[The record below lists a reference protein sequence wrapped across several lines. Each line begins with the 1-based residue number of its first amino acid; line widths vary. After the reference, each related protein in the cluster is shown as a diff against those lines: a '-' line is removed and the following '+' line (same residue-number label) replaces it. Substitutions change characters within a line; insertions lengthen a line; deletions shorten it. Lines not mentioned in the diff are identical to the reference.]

1 MTILRRL
8 HRSCRVV
15 AASLWLTGTAHAE
28 QRVLADPARLIAAG
42 ERVDFTGNNEINLT
56 QTSSGVC
63 LRSRPRMSATGLYQR
78 VDTPPAGLHRV
89 SWRWVV
95 EQIHT
100 SADIRR
106 RESEDFAAKIAFVFG
121 EPSWINRD
129 VPTLAYVWTSTPV
142 PDGSVLASTRYSRM
156 KYIHLHGRSD
166 AGAWQTEVRDIDA
179 DFRAVFGVPPPEL
192 RYIAIFNDND
202 QTGEPV
208 SALFGR
214 IISLD

>member
-1 MTILRRL
+1 M
-8 HRSCRVV
+8 
-15 AASLWLTGTAHAE
+15 
-28 QRVLADPARLIAAG
+28 
-42 ERVDFTGNNEINLT
+42 
-56 QTSSGVC
+56 
-63 LRSRPRMSATGLYQR
+63 
-78 VDTPPAGLHRV
+78 
-89 SWRWVV
+89 

-100 SADIRR
+100 TADIRR

-142 PDGSVLASTRYSRM
+142 PDGSVLASTRYSQM
-156 KYIHLHGRSD
+156 KYIHLHGRAD
-166 AGAWQTEVRDIDA
+166 AGAWQTESRDIDA
-179 DFRAVFGVPPPEL
+179 DFRAVFGRSPPKL

-214 IISLD
+214 ITSLD